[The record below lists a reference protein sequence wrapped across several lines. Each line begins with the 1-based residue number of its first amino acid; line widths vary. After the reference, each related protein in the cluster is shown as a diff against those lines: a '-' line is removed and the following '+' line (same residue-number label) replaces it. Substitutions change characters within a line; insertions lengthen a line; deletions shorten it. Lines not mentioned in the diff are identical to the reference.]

1 MKRKCVKLM
10 KSVLAAALAAAVVL
24 TPDMASLAVNA
35 EEAQT
40 AEAADAGTGYDDV
53 VNAAH
58 SAWTNYDWRVVNG
71 SAGLTKGEIV
81 SEGTNWLDFQ
91 ATSTAG
97 NAMSNRALIY
107 STQAGD
113 KIRNGSIRATL
124 SPMTTSDVSR
134 MGLLFR
140 CTEQGDCLY
149 LAYDPNQGWYLQR
162 KAGNS
167 SKKLLSSGVKTMAE
181 PGEEITAEVQ
191 FEEGVINAWITYK
204 GETTQI
210 FTNENTVA
218 TAGGSEIHAG
228 YTGLMIGKYG
238 STAGAYVKDIEMTDT
253 VNSDTFNG
261 EYDWESDTWVPFD
274 GNSTVSVVERDAK
287 NYYEIQVDTNQSV
300 PNAPVVTRNTSD
312 PAYSS
317 EPFRTGKIDTY
328 FTDLGTANG
337 KSSNFAIVYR
347 WTDINNCAWV
357 GYDSTQGWYW
367 QTRVNGVGCYKTAG
381 DKTPAPA
388 VGETT
393 HVTVQFDG
401 TDVVVTVDDQVISDG
416 WYTTA
421 GNNGTLQDNLNSLP
435 AGTAGFLMRQGHV
448 QVHDYTVDSYDV
460 DAGEDE
466 IGIDPATISSDVMD
480 VVIDRQFPR
489 VQKYT
494 FKDNSGTMWAQARGI
509 NTLKVNG
516 TQVTVDTEQVQCEV
530 SEDSAVYTIPVNGG
544 GVEAVITATLKVE
557 DNIVRFDVNSIET
570 TAGTFS
576 TLEIPGLLLASITN
590 QDGGAQLAYAQM
602 SGNTTQKGD
611 YFVDIDRSF
620 TQTSS
625 AYREYEGM
633 YAFVSN
639 DTFSA
644 GLYSNSEKNN
654 DLRVTA
660 SPGVAMDEEGN
671 AFTYLGLRS
680 SVWTLENEGVKSDLP
695 SMSVIITKDANDNG
709 KVDWQDGAIAYR
721 EIMHNPEGWESVKDM
736 VTIRIVENFAS
747 QAAHPFLETA
757 DGIKRV
763 DLATDGLGQQVL
775 LKGYASEGH
784 DSAHPDYGDIG
795 TRIGG
800 AEDLNELL
808 QIAHDY
814 GTEIGIHIN
823 ASEGYPE
830 ADAFS
835 EDLMRIGSFGWNWV
849 DESYSMNTMYDLTS
863 GLRAQRLDSLRE
875 QLTDEDNLDFIY
887 LDVWSADTWQTNK
900 ISQQFIERGW
910 RCANEWGYANE
921 DDATWN
927 HWAVDVDYGGSSSK
941 GINSDI
947 MRFIRNHQKDSWQ
960 ANYPAYGGTMVYPLL
975 GGENSVSFEGWQRA
989 KDFNTFVTVT
999 FNDNVPTKFLQHY
1012 LVMEWENDET
1022 KSVEDGNTEKYI
1034 RLESEDGADEVEVF
1048 RTESGGREIYYNG
1061 KMILTGEVNMN
1072 GGWTNAS
1079 TEKYLIPWFWDADG
1093 NTLADDEQK
1102 LYHWNR
1108 SGGETTW
1115 ELPDE
1120 WSDASTVKVYKL
1132 TDTGRTEEQEIE
1144 VVDGSITLSAEAAV
1158 PYVVYKGEKAERTFE
1173 EMNWGEGTGLVDPN
1187 FTSQTF
1193 DAWDVEGNDD
1203 GSAQIVKKSDNNNPV
1218 LQVADN
1224 AEEVSVSQPITGLE
1238 GGKTYMAYTAVD
1250 NRSDRKAYIEVTTE
1264 DGTESNYTA
1273 RSVVKTYI
1281 GVNAHNTE
1289 GANSYMQ
1296 NMPVIFTVPAD
1307 STDAVLTLRVEAG
1320 AGTVQFDELR
1330 VVEVD
1335 ESEVDKWTDENVFEQ
1350 DFEHNIQGLYPF
1362 VVGDHQGRPTDV
1374 KVHLSEKNEP
1384 YTQIGWND
1392 RIVDDVIEGDWSV
1405 KAHQLTSLGGLV
1417 YQTIP
1422 QTYRFEEGVEY
1433 TVTFQ
1438 YEQGMDDTYAFV
1450 VGEGEHIKANGKNDS
1465 SIKYYENLKAAS
1477 DPVGT
1482 YTYTFTPDSDEWW
1495 IGIYSNEEVSVTEA
1509 SAGSKPWKM
1518 GAADIILDNLKIENN
1533 KEIEEPE
1540 EPAGDISTAVLKYAV
1555 ELAEKVDMSGAMD
1568 AVKENFDQALQTA
1581 KDVLAKA
1588 ESDDGSVTQSEIDS
1602 AWQNLIKA
1610 MQYGEFKPGDKTDLE
1625 KVIALAEEMSGRLD
1639 KYLEEG
1645 KDEFLSALERAKEVY
1660 ADGNAFQEDVESAWQ
1675 DLIDAMADLRLK
1687 PDKDLLEDLI
1697 AQAEG
1702 LNEADY
1708 EAQSFAVMRTALAAA
1723 KDVFDKE
1730 DATQEEIDASA
1741 AALKDAIAQLT
1752 TTGSGEEPGTGT
1764 GDSGTSG
1771 TGTGSAAQNQ
1781 GQTAGTA
1788 DKSDDSSSA
1797 GKTASAKGSAVKTG
1811 DTANVLPFAAAA
1823 AAAVLAAGAVVTLK
1837 RRKKEN

>member
-10 KSVLAAALAAAVVL
+10 KSLLTTALAAAMVV
-24 TPDMASLAVNA
+24 TSNVVPFSAGPASVQAA
-35 EEAQT
+35 EDSA
-40 AEAADAGTGYDDV
+40 YDDV

-58 SAWTNYDWRVVNG
+58 AAWSNYEWRVVNG
-71 SAGLTKGEIV
+71 SEGLTKGEII

-91 ATSTAG
+91 ATSSAG
-97 NAMSNRALIY
+97 NSMSNRALIY
-107 STQAGD
+107 STQAAD
-113 KIRNGSIRATL
+113 KIRNGSIKATL
-124 SPMTTSDVSR
+124 SPMTTSDISR

-140 CTEQGDCLY
+140 CTAQGDCLY
-149 LAYDPNQGWYLQR
+149 FAYDPSQGWYLQR

-167 SKKLLSSGVKTMAE
+167 NRKLLGSGVKIMAE

-191 FEEGVINAWITYK
+191 FEEGVINAWITYN
-204 GETTQI
+204 GERTQV
-210 FTNENTVA
+210 FENESTVA

-228 YTGLMIGKYG
+228 YTGFMIGKYG

-261 EYDWESDTWVPFD
+261 VYDWESDTWAPFD
-274 GNSTVSVVERDAK
+274 QNSTVSVVERDSK
-287 NYYEIQVDTNQSV
+287 NYYEIQVDSNQSV

-337 KSSNFAIVYR
+337 SSSNFAIVYR

-367 QTRVNGVGCYKTAG
+367 QTRVNGVGCYKTTG
-381 DKTPAPA
+381 DKIPAPT
-388 VGETT
+388 VGETA

-448 QVHDYTVDSYDV
+448 QVHDYTVDVYDV

-480 VVIDRQFPR
+480 VVIDKQFPR

-494 FKDNSGTMWAQARGI
+494 FKDNGDTMWAQARGI
-509 NTLKVNG
+509 NTLEVNG

-530 SEDSAVYTIPVNGG
+530 SADSAVYTIPVNGG

-557 DNIVRFDVNSIET
+557 DNIVSFDVNSIET
-570 TAGTFS
+570 ASGTFS
-576 TLEIPGLLLASITN
+576 TLEIPGMLLASVTN
-590 QDGGAQLAYAQM
+590 QDNSAQLAYAQM
-602 SGNTTQKGD
+602 SGSTTKKGD

-620 TQTSS
+620 TQTSG

-680 SVWTLENEGVKSDLP
+680 SVWTLENQGVKSDLP
-695 SMSVIITKDANDNG
+695 SVSVIIARDENG
-709 KVDWQDGAIAYR
+709 NGEVDWQDGAIAYR
-721 EIMHNPEGWESVKDM
+721 EIMHNPEGWETVKDM
-736 VTIRIVENFAS
+736 VTIRIVENFAG
-747 QAAHPFLETA
+747 QAAHPFLETV

-763 DLATDGLGQQVL
+763 YLATDGLGQQVL

-808 QIAHDY
+808 QIAHEY
-814 GTEIGIHIN
+814 GTEVGIHIN

-835 EDLMRIGSFGWNWV
+835 EELMRIGSFGWNWV

-887 LDVWSADTWQTNK
+887 LDVWAADTWQTNK

-927 HWAVDVDYGGSSSK
+927 HWAVDVDYGGSGSK

-989 KDFNTFVTVT
+989 KDFDTFVTVT

-1093 NTLADDEQK
+1093 SALADDDQK

-1115 ELPDE
+1115 ELPAE
-1120 WSDASTVKVYKL
+1120 WSDVATVKVYKL

-1144 VVDGSITLSAEAAV
+1144 AADGSITLDAEAAV
-1158 PYVVYKGEKAERTFE
+1158 PYVIYKGEKAERTFE
-1173 EMNWGEGTGLVDPN
+1173 EMDWGEGTGLVDPN

-1193 DAWDVEGNDD
+1193 EAWDVEGNDD

-1218 LQVADN
+1218 FQVADN
-1224 AEEVSVSQPITGLE
+1224 AEEVSISQPITGLE
-1238 GGKTYMAYTAVD
+1238 SGKTYMAYTGVD
-1250 NRSDRKAYIEVTTE
+1250 NRSDRKAYIEVTTA
-1264 DGTESNYTA
+1264 DGTESNYAT
-1273 RSVVKTYI
+1273 RSVVKTYV

-1289 GANSYMQ
+1289 GTNSYMQ
-1296 NMPVIFTVPAD
+1296 NMPVIFTVPED

-1335 ESEVDKWTDENVFEQ
+1335 ESEVGKWTDENVFEQ

-1392 RIVDDVIEGDWSV
+1392 RIVDDVIDGDWSV

-1465 SIKYYENLKAAS
+1465 SLKYYENLKAAS

-1495 IGIYSNEEVSVTEA
+1495 IGIYSNEDVSVTES

-1518 GAADIILDNLKIENN
+1518 GAADIILDNLKIVNN
-1533 KEIEEPE
+1533 KETEEPE
-1540 EPAGDISTAVLKYAV
+1540 EPAGEISTAILEYAIG
-1555 ELAEKVDMSGAMD
+1555 LAEGASTDGVVD
-1568 AVKENFDQALQTA
+1568 AVKENFDNALQNA
-1581 KDVLAKA
+1581 KDVLARVQEGDA
-1588 ESDDGSVTQSEIDS
+1588 SVTQNEVDA
-1602 AWQNLIKA
+1602 AWSSLIKA
-1610 MQYGEFKPGDKTDLE
+1610 MQYLEFKKGDKTDLE
-1625 KVIALAEEMSGRLD
+1625 KVIALADEMNSNLD
-1639 KYLEEG
+1639 AYLDAG
-1645 KDEFLSALERAKEVY
+1645 KDAFTAALAEAKDVY
-1660 ADGNAFQEDVESAWQ
+1660 ADGNAMEDDVDTAWRN
-1675 DLIDAMADLRLK
+1675 LMDAMAELRLR

-1697 AQAEG
+1697 NQAEG

-1708 EAQSFAVMRTALAAA
+1708 EAESFAAVSSALEEA
-1723 KDVFDKE
+1723 KDVFANE
-1730 DATQEEIDASA
+1730 NATQEEVDESS
-1741 AALKDAIAQLT
+1741 AALKSALAKLT
-1752 TTGSGEEPGTGT
+1752 PVSTGED
-1764 GDSGTSG
+1764 DS
-1771 TGTGSAAQNQ
+1771 QNQ
-1781 GQTAGTA
+1781 AGGSS
-1788 DKSDDSSSA
+1788 DKNNNSSSA
-1797 GKTASAKGSAVKTG
+1797 GNTSASNSSAVKTG

-1823 AAAVLAAGAVVTLK
+1823 VLAAGAVVILK
-1837 RRKKEN
+1837 RKKEEN

>member
-10 KSVLAAALAAAVVL
+10 KSLLTTALAAAMVV
-24 TPDMASLAVNA
+24 TSNVVPFSAGPASVQAA
-35 EEAQT
+35 EDSA
-40 AEAADAGTGYDDV
+40 YDDV

-58 SAWTNYDWRVVNG
+58 AAWSNYEWRVVNG
-71 SAGLTKGEIV
+71 SEGLTKGEII

-91 ATSTAG
+91 ATSSAG
-97 NAMSNRALIY
+97 NSMSNRALIY
-107 STQAGD
+107 STQAAD
-113 KIRNGSIRATL
+113 KIRNGSIKATL
-124 SPMTTSDVSR
+124 SPMTTSDISR

-140 CTEQGDCLY
+140 CTAQGDCLY
-149 LAYDPNQGWYLQR
+149 FAYDPSQGWYLQR

-167 SKKLLSSGVKTMAE
+167 NKKLLGSGVKIMAE

-191 FEEGVINAWITYK
+191 FEEGVINAWITYN
-204 GETTQI
+204 GERTQV
-210 FTNENTVA
+210 FENESTVA

-261 EYDWESDTWVPFD
+261 VYDWESDTWAPFD
-274 GNSTVSVVERDAK
+274 QNSTVSVVERDSK
-287 NYYEIQVDTNQSV
+287 NYYEIKVDSNQSV

-337 KSSNFAIVYR
+337 SSSNFAIVYR

-367 QTRVNGVGCYKTAG
+367 QTRVNGVGCYKTTG
-381 DKTPAPA
+381 DKIPAPT
-388 VGETT
+388 VGETA

-448 QVHDYTVDSYDV
+448 QVHDYTVDVYDV

-480 VVIDRQFPR
+480 VVIDKQFPR

-494 FKDNSGTMWAQARGI
+494 FKDNGDTMWAQARGI
-509 NTLKVNG
+509 NTLEVNG

-530 SEDSAVYTIPVNGG
+530 SADSAVYTIPVNGG

-557 DNIVRFDVNSIET
+557 DNIVSFDVNSIET
-570 TAGTFS
+570 ASGTFS
-576 TLEIPGLLLASITN
+576 TLEIPGMLLASITN
-590 QDGGAQLAYAQM
+590 QDNSAQLAYAQM
-602 SGNTTQKGD
+602 SGSTTKKGD

-620 TQTSS
+620 TQTSG

-680 SVWTLENEGVKSDLP
+680 SVWTLENQGVKSDLP
-695 SMSVIITKDANDNG
+695 SVSVIIARDENG
-709 KVDWQDGAIAYR
+709 NGEVDWQDGAIAYR
-721 EIMHNPEGWESVKDM
+721 EIMHNPEGWETVKDM
-736 VTIRIVENFAS
+736 VTIRIVENFAG
-747 QAAHPFLETA
+747 QAAHPFLETV

-808 QIAHDY
+808 QIAHEY
-814 GTEIGIHIN
+814 GTEVGIHIN

-835 EDLMRIGSFGWNWV
+835 EELMRIGSFGWNWV

-887 LDVWSADTWQTNK
+887 LDVWAADTWQTNK

-927 HWAVDVDYGGSSSK
+927 HWAVDVDYGGSGSK

-989 KDFNTFVTVT
+989 KDFDTFVTVT

-1048 RTESGGREIYYNG
+1048 RTQSGGREIYYNG
-1061 KMILTGEVNMN
+1061 KMILTGEANMN

-1093 NTLADDEQK
+1093 SALADDAQK

-1115 ELPDE
+1115 ELPAE
-1120 WSDASTVKVYKL
+1120 WSDVATVTVYKL

-1144 VVDGSITLSAEAAV
+1144 AADGSITLDAEAAV
-1158 PYVVYKGEKAERTFE
+1158 PYVIYKGEKAERTFE
-1173 EMNWGEGTGLVDPN
+1173 EMDWGEGTGLVDPN

-1193 DAWDVEGNDD
+1193 EAWDVEGNDD

-1218 LQVADN
+1218 FQVADN
-1224 AEEVSVSQPITGLE
+1224 AEEVSISQPITGLE
-1238 GGKTYMAYTAVD
+1238 SGKTYMAYTGVD
-1250 NRSDRKAYIEVTTE
+1250 NRSDRKAYIEVTTA
-1264 DGTESNYTA
+1264 DGTESNYAT
-1273 RSVVKTYI
+1273 RSVVKTYV

-1289 GANSYMQ
+1289 GTNSYMQ
-1296 NMPVIFTVPAD
+1296 NMPVIFTVPED

-1335 ESEVDKWTDENVFEQ
+1335 ESEVGKWTDENVFEQ

-1392 RIVDDVIEGDWSV
+1392 RIVDDVIDGDWSV

-1465 SIKYYENLKAAS
+1465 SLKYYENLKAAS

-1495 IGIYSNEEVSVTEA
+1495 IGIYSNEDVSVTES

-1518 GAADIILDNLKIENN
+1518 GAADIILDNLKIVNN
-1533 KEIEEPE
+1533 KETEEPE
-1540 EPAGDISTAVLKYAV
+1540 EPAGEISTAILEYAIG
-1555 ELAEKVDMSGAMD
+1555 LAEGASTDGVVD
-1568 AVKENFDQALQTA
+1568 AVKENFDNALQNA
-1581 KDVLAKA
+1581 KDVLARVQEGDA
-1588 ESDDGSVTQSEIDS
+1588 SVTQNEVDA
-1602 AWQNLIKA
+1602 AWSSLIKA
-1610 MQYGEFKPGDKTDLE
+1610 MQYLEFKKGDKTDLE
-1625 KVIALAEEMSGRLD
+1625 KVIALADEMNSNLD
-1639 KYLEEG
+1639 AYLDAG
-1645 KDEFLSALERAKEVY
+1645 KDAFTAALAEAKDVY
-1660 ADGNAFQEDVESAWQ
+1660 ADGNAMEDDVDTAWRN
-1675 DLIDAMADLRLK
+1675 LMDAMAELRLR

-1697 AQAEG
+1697 NQAEG

-1708 EAQSFAVMRTALAAA
+1708 EAESFAAVSSALEEA
-1723 KDVFDKE
+1723 KDVFANE
-1730 DATQEEIDASA
+1730 NATQEEVDESS
-1741 AALKDAIAQLT
+1741 AALKSALAKLT
-1752 TTGSGEEPGTGT
+1752 PVSTEED
-1764 GDSGTSG
+1764 DS
-1771 TGTGSAAQNQ
+1771 QNQ
-1781 GQTAGTA
+1781 AGGSS
-1788 DKSDDSSSA
+1788 DKNTNSSSA
-1797 GKTASAKGSAVKTG
+1797 GNTSASNSSAVKTG

-1823 AAAVLAAGAVVTLK
+1823 VLAAGAVVILK
-1837 RRKKEN
+1837 RKKEEN

>member
-10 KSVLAAALAAAVVL
+10 KSLLTTALAAAMVV
-24 TPDMASLAVNA
+24 TSNVVPFSAGPASVQAA
-35 EEAQT
+35 EDSA
-40 AEAADAGTGYDDV
+40 YDDV

-58 SAWTNYDWRVVNG
+58 AAWSNYEWRVVNG
-71 SAGLTKGEIV
+71 IEGLTKGEII

-91 ATSTAG
+91 ATSSAG
-97 NAMSNRALIY
+97 NSMSNRALIY
-107 STQAGD
+107 STQAAD
-113 KIRNGSIRATL
+113 KIRNGSIKATL
-124 SPMTTSDVSR
+124 SPMTTSDISR

-140 CTEQGDCLY
+140 CTAQGDCLY
-149 LAYDPNQGWYLQR
+149 FAYDPSQGWYLQR

-167 SKKLLSSGVKTMAE
+167 NKKLLGSGVKIMAE

-191 FEEGVINAWITYK
+191 FEEGVINAWITYN
-204 GETTQI
+204 GERTQV
-210 FTNENTVA
+210 FENESTVA

-228 YTGLMIGKYG
+228 YTGFMIGKYG

-261 EYDWESDTWVPFD
+261 VYDWESDTWAPFD
-274 GNSTVSVVERDAK
+274 QNSTVSVVERDSK
-287 NYYEIQVDTNQSV
+287 NYYEIQVDSNQSV

-337 KSSNFAIVYR
+337 SSSNFAIVYR
-347 WTDINNCAWV
+347 WTDISNCAWV

-367 QTRVNGVGCYKTAG
+367 QTRVNGVGCYKTTG
-381 DKTPAPA
+381 DKIPAPT
-388 VGETT
+388 VGETA

-448 QVHDYTVDSYDV
+448 QVHDYTVDVYDV

-480 VVIDRQFPR
+480 VVIDKQFPR

-494 FKDNSGTMWAQARGI
+494 FKDNGDTMWAQARGI
-509 NTLKVNG
+509 NTLEVNG

-530 SEDSAVYTIPVNGG
+530 SADSAVYTIPVNGG

-557 DNIVRFDVNSIET
+557 DNIVSFDVNSIET
-570 TAGTFS
+570 ASGTFS
-576 TLEIPGLLLASITN
+576 TLEIPGMLLASVTN
-590 QDGGAQLAYAQM
+590 QDNSAQLAYAQM
-602 SGNTTQKGD
+602 SGSTTKKGD

-620 TQTSS
+620 TQTSG

-680 SVWTLENEGVKSDLP
+680 SVWTLENQGVKSDLP
-695 SMSVIITKDANDNG
+695 SVSVIIARDENG
-709 KVDWQDGAIAYR
+709 NGEVDWQDGAIAYR
-721 EIMHNPEGWESVKDM
+721 EIMHNPEGWETVKDM
-736 VTIRIVENFAS
+736 VTIRIVENFAG
-747 QAAHPFLETA
+747 QAAHPFLETV

-808 QIAHDY
+808 QIAHEY
-814 GTEIGIHIN
+814 GTEVGIHIN

-835 EDLMRIGSFGWNWV
+835 EELMRIGSFGWNWV

-887 LDVWSADTWQTNK
+887 LDVWAADTWQTNK

-927 HWAVDVDYGGSSSK
+927 HWAVDVDYGGSGSK

-989 KDFNTFVTVT
+989 KDFDTFVTVT

-1093 NTLADDEQK
+1093 SALADDDQK

-1115 ELPDE
+1115 ELPAE
-1120 WSDASTVKVYKL
+1120 WSDVATVKVYKL

-1144 VVDGSITLSAEAAV
+1144 AADGSITLDAEAAV
-1158 PYVVYKGEKAERTFE
+1158 PYVIYKGEKAERTFE
-1173 EMNWGEGTGLVDPN
+1173 EMDWGEGTGLVDPN

-1193 DAWDVEGNDD
+1193 EAWDVEGNDD

-1218 LQVADN
+1218 FQVADN
-1224 AEEVSVSQPITGLE
+1224 AEEVSISQPITGLE
-1238 GGKTYMAYTAVD
+1238 SGKTYMAYTGVD
-1250 NRSDRKAYIEVTTE
+1250 NRSDRKAYIEVTTA
-1264 DGTESNYTA
+1264 DGTESNYAT
-1273 RSVVKTYI
+1273 RSVVKTYV

-1289 GANSYMQ
+1289 GTNSYMQ
-1296 NMPVIFTVPAD
+1296 NMPVIFTVPED

-1335 ESEVDKWTDENVFEQ
+1335 ESEVGKWTDENVFEQ

-1392 RIVDDVIEGDWSV
+1392 RIVDDVIDGDWSV

-1465 SIKYYENLKAAS
+1465 SLKYYENLKAAS

-1495 IGIYSNEEVSVTEA
+1495 IGIYSNEDVSVTES

-1518 GAADIILDNLKIENN
+1518 GAADIILDNLKIVNN
-1533 KEIEEPE
+1533 KETEEPE
-1540 EPAGDISTAVLKYAV
+1540 EPAGEISTAILEYAIG
-1555 ELAEKVDMSGAMD
+1555 LAEGASTDGVVD
-1568 AVKENFDQALQTA
+1568 AVKENFDNALQNA
-1581 KDVLAKA
+1581 KDVLARVQEGDA
-1588 ESDDGSVTQSEIDS
+1588 SVTQNEVDA
-1602 AWQNLIKA
+1602 AWSSLIKA
-1610 MQYGEFKPGDKTDLE
+1610 MQYLEFKKGDKTDLE
-1625 KVIALAEEMSGRLD
+1625 KVIALADEMNSNLD
-1639 KYLEEG
+1639 AYLDAG
-1645 KDEFLSALERAKEVY
+1645 KDAFTAALAEAKDVY
-1660 ADGNAFQEDVESAWQ
+1660 ADGNAMEDDVDTAWRN
-1675 DLIDAMADLRLK
+1675 LMDAMAELRLR

-1697 AQAEG
+1697 NQAEG

-1708 EAQSFAVMRTALAAA
+1708 EAESFAAVSSALEEA
-1723 KDVFDKE
+1723 KDVFANE
-1730 DATQEEIDASA
+1730 NATQEEVDESS
-1741 AALKDAIAQLT
+1741 AALKSALAKLT
-1752 TTGSGEEPGTGT
+1752 PVSTEED
-1764 GDSGTSG
+1764 DS
-1771 TGTGSAAQNQ
+1771 QNQ
-1781 GQTAGTA
+1781 AGGSS
-1788 DKSDDSSSA
+1788 DKNTNSSSA
-1797 GKTASAKGSAVKTG
+1797 GNTSASNSSAVKTG

-1823 AAAVLAAGAVVTLK
+1823 VLAAGAVVILK
-1837 RRKKEN
+1837 RKKEEN

>member
-10 KSVLAAALAAAVVL
+10 KSLLTTALAAAMVV
-24 TPDMASLAVNA
+24 TSNVVPFSAGPASVQAA
-35 EEAQT
+35 EDSA
-40 AEAADAGTGYDDV
+40 YDDV

-58 SAWTNYDWRVVNG
+58 AAWSNYEWRVVNG
-71 SAGLTKGEIV
+71 SEGLTKGEII

-91 ATSTAG
+91 ATSSAG
-97 NAMSNRALIY
+97 NSMSNRALIY
-107 STQAGD
+107 STQAAD
-113 KIRNGSIRATL
+113 KIRNGSIKATL
-124 SPMTTSDVSR
+124 SPMTTSDISR

-140 CTEQGDCLY
+140 CTAQGDCLY
-149 LAYDPNQGWYLQR
+149 FAYDPSQGWYLQR

-167 SKKLLSSGVKTMAE
+167 NKKLLGSGVKIMAE

-191 FEEGVINAWITYK
+191 FEEGVINAWITYN
-204 GETTQI
+204 GERTQV
-210 FTNENTVA
+210 FENESTVA

-261 EYDWESDTWVPFD
+261 VYDWESDTWAPFD
-274 GNSTVSVVERDAK
+274 QNSTVSVVERDSK
-287 NYYEIQVDTNQSV
+287 NYYEIQVDSNQSV

-337 KSSNFAIVYR
+337 SSSNFAIVYR

-367 QTRVNGVGCYKTAG
+367 QTRVNGVGCYKTTG
-381 DKTPAPA
+381 DKIPAPT
-388 VGETT
+388 VGETA

-448 QVHDYTVDSYDV
+448 QVHDYTVDVYDV

-480 VVIDRQFPR
+480 VVIDKQFPR

-494 FKDNSGTMWAQARGI
+494 FKDNGDTMWAQARGI
-509 NTLKVNG
+509 NTLEVNG

-530 SEDSAVYTIPVNGG
+530 SADSAVYTIPVNGG

-557 DNIVRFDVNSIET
+557 DNIVSFDVNSIET
-570 TAGTFS
+570 ASGTFS
-576 TLEIPGLLLASITN
+576 TLEIPGMLLASVTN
-590 QDGGAQLAYAQM
+590 QDNSAQLAYAQM
-602 SGNTTQKGD
+602 SGSTTKKGD

-620 TQTSS
+620 TQTSG

-680 SVWTLENEGVKSDLP
+680 SVWTLENQGVKSDLP
-695 SMSVIITKDANDNG
+695 SVSVIIARDENG
-709 KVDWQDGAIAYR
+709 NGEVDWQDGAIAYR
-721 EIMHNPEGWESVKDM
+721 EIMHNPEGWETVKDM
-736 VTIRIVENFAS
+736 VTIRIVENFAG
-747 QAAHPFLETA
+747 QAAHPFLETV

-808 QIAHDY
+808 QIAHEY
-814 GTEIGIHIN
+814 GTEVGIHIN

-835 EDLMRIGSFGWNWV
+835 EELMRIGSFGWNWV

-887 LDVWSADTWQTNK
+887 LDVWAADTWQTNK

-927 HWAVDVDYGGSSSK
+927 HWAVDVDYGGSGSK

-989 KDFNTFVTVT
+989 KDFDTFVTVT

-1093 NTLADDEQK
+1093 SALADDDQK

-1115 ELPDE
+1115 ELPAE
-1120 WSDASTVKVYKL
+1120 WSDVATVKVYKL

-1144 VVDGSITLSAEAAV
+1144 AADGSITLDAEAAV
-1158 PYVVYKGEKAERTFE
+1158 PYVIYKGEKAERTFE
-1173 EMNWGEGTGLVDPN
+1173 EMDWGEGTGLVDPN

-1193 DAWDVEGNDD
+1193 EAWDVEGNDD

-1218 LQVADN
+1218 FQVADN
-1224 AEEVSVSQPITGLE
+1224 AEEVSISQPITGLE
-1238 GGKTYMAYTAVD
+1238 SGKTYMAYTGVD
-1250 NRSDRKAYIEVTTE
+1250 NRSDRKAYIEVTTA
-1264 DGTESNYTA
+1264 DGTESNYAT
-1273 RSVVKTYI
+1273 RSVVKTYV

-1289 GANSYMQ
+1289 GTNSYMQ
-1296 NMPVIFTVPAD
+1296 NMPVIFTVPED

-1335 ESEVDKWTDENVFEQ
+1335 ESEVGKWTDENVFEQ

-1392 RIVDDVIEGDWSV
+1392 RIVDDVIDGDWSV

-1465 SIKYYENLKAAS
+1465 SLKYYENLKAAS

-1495 IGIYSNEEVSVTEA
+1495 IGIYSNEDVSVTES

-1518 GAADIILDNLKIENN
+1518 GAADIILDNLRIVNN
-1533 KEIEEPE
+1533 KETEEPE
-1540 EPAGDISTAVLKYAV
+1540 EPAGEISTAILEYAIG
-1555 ELAEKVDMSGAMD
+1555 LAEGASTDGVVD
-1568 AVKENFDQALQTA
+1568 AVKENFDNALQNA
-1581 KDVLAKA
+1581 KDVLARVQEGDA
-1588 ESDDGSVTQSEIDS
+1588 SVTQNEVDA
-1602 AWQNLIKA
+1602 AWSSLIKA
-1610 MQYGEFKPGDKTDLE
+1610 MQYLEFKKGDKTDLE
-1625 KVIALAEEMSGRLD
+1625 KVIALADEMNSNLD
-1639 KYLEEG
+1639 AYLDAG
-1645 KDEFLSALERAKEVY
+1645 KDAFTAALAEAKDVY
-1660 ADGNAFQEDVESAWQ
+1660 ADGNAMEDDVDTAWRN
-1675 DLIDAMADLRLK
+1675 LLDAMAELRLR

-1697 AQAEG
+1697 NQAEG

-1708 EAQSFAVMRTALAAA
+1708 EAESFAAVSSALEEA
-1723 KDVFDKE
+1723 KDVFANE
-1730 DATQEEIDASA
+1730 NATQEEVDESS
-1741 AALKDAIAQLT
+1741 AALKSALAKLT
-1752 TTGSGEEPGTGT
+1752 PVSTGED
-1764 GDSGTSG
+1764 DS
-1771 TGTGSAAQNQ
+1771 QNQ
-1781 GQTAGTA
+1781 AGGSS
-1788 DKSDDSSSA
+1788 DKNNNSSSA
-1797 GKTASAKGSAVKTG
+1797 GNTSASNSSAVKTG

-1823 AAAVLAAGAVVTLK
+1823 VLAAGAVVILK
-1837 RRKKEN
+1837 RKKEEN

>member
-10 KSVLAAALAAAVVL
+10 KSLLTTALAAAMVV
-24 TPDMASLAVNA
+24 TSNVVPFSAGPASVQAA
-35 EEAQT
+35 EDSA
-40 AEAADAGTGYDDV
+40 YDDV

-58 SAWTNYDWRVVNG
+58 AAWSNYEWRVVNG
-71 SAGLTKGEIV
+71 SEGLTKGEII

-91 ATSTAG
+91 ATSSAG
-97 NAMSNRALIY
+97 NSMSNRALIY
-107 STQAGD
+107 STQAAD
-113 KIRNGSIRATL
+113 KIRNGSIKATL
-124 SPMTTSDVSR
+124 SPMTTSDISR

-140 CTEQGDCLY
+140 CTAQGDCLY
-149 LAYDPNQGWYLQR
+149 FAYDPSQGWYLQR

-167 SKKLLSSGVKTMAE
+167 NKKLLGSGVKIMAE

-191 FEEGVINAWITYK
+191 FEEGVINAWITYN
-204 GETTQI
+204 GERTQV
-210 FTNENTVA
+210 FENESTVA

-261 EYDWESDTWVPFD
+261 VYDWESDTWAPFD
-274 GNSTVSVVERDAK
+274 QNSTVSVVERDSK
-287 NYYEIQVDTNQSV
+287 NYYEIQVDSNQSV

-337 KSSNFAIVYR
+337 SSSNFAIVYR

-367 QTRVNGVGCYKTAG
+367 QTRVNGVGCYKTTG
-381 DKTPAPA
+381 DKIPAPT
-388 VGETT
+388 VGETA

-448 QVHDYTVDSYDV
+448 QVHDYTVDVYDV

-480 VVIDRQFPR
+480 VVIDKQFPR

-494 FKDNSGTMWAQARGI
+494 FKDNGDTMWAQARGI
-509 NTLKVNG
+509 NTLEVNG
-516 TQVTVDTEQVQCEV
+516 TQVTVDTEQLQCEV
-530 SEDSAVYTIPVNGG
+530 SADSAVYTIPVNGG

-557 DNIVRFDVNSIET
+557 DNIVSFDVNSIET
-570 TAGTFS
+570 ASGTFS
-576 TLEIPGLLLASITN
+576 TLEIPGMLLASVTN
-590 QDGGAQLAYAQM
+590 QDNSAQLAYAQM
-602 SGNTTQKGD
+602 SGSTTKKGD

-620 TQTSS
+620 TQTSG

-654 DLRVTA
+654 DLRVTV

-680 SVWTLENEGVKSDLP
+680 SVWTLENQGVKSDLP
-695 SMSVIITKDANDNG
+695 SVSVIIARDENG
-709 KVDWQDGAIAYR
+709 NGEVDWQDGAIAYR
-721 EIMHNPEGWESVKDM
+721 EIMHNPEGWETVKDM
-736 VTIRIVENFAS
+736 VTIRIVENFAG
-747 QAAHPFLETA
+747 QAAHPFLETV

-808 QIAHDY
+808 QIAHEY
-814 GTEIGIHIN
+814 GTEVGIHIN

-835 EDLMRIGSFGWNWV
+835 EELMRIGSFGWNWV

-887 LDVWSADTWQTNK
+887 LDVWAADTWQTNK

-927 HWAVDVDYGGSSSK
+927 HWAVDVDYGGSGSK

-989 KDFNTFVTVT
+989 KDFDTFVTVT

-1093 NTLADDEQK
+1093 SALADDAQK

-1115 ELPDE
+1115 ELPAE
-1120 WSDASTVKVYKL
+1120 WSDVATVKVYKL

-1144 VVDGSITLSAEAAV
+1144 AADGSITLDAEAAV
-1158 PYVVYKGEKAERTFE
+1158 PYVIYKGEKAERTFE
-1173 EMNWGEGTGLVDPN
+1173 EMDWGEGTGLVDPN

-1193 DAWDVEGNDD
+1193 EAWDVEGNDD

-1218 LQVADN
+1218 FQVADN
-1224 AEEVSVSQPITGLE
+1224 AEEVSISQPITGLE
-1238 GGKTYMAYTAVD
+1238 SGKTYMAYTGVD
-1250 NRSDRKAYIEVTTE
+1250 NRSDRKAYIEVTTA
-1264 DGTESNYTA
+1264 DGTESNYAT
-1273 RSVVKTYI
+1273 RSVVKTYV

-1289 GANSYMQ
+1289 GTNSYMQ
-1296 NMPVIFTVPAD
+1296 NMPVIFTVPED

-1335 ESEVDKWTDENVFEQ
+1335 ESEVGKWTDENVFEQ

-1392 RIVDDVIEGDWSV
+1392 RIVDDVIDGDWSV

-1465 SIKYYENLKAAS
+1465 SLKYYENLKAAS

-1495 IGIYSNEEVSVTEA
+1495 IGIYSNEDVSVTES

-1518 GAADIILDNLKIENN
+1518 GAADIILDNLKIVNN
-1533 KEIEEPE
+1533 KETEEPE
-1540 EPAGDISTAVLKYAV
+1540 EPAGEISTAILEYAIG
-1555 ELAEKVDMSGAMD
+1555 LAEGASTDGVVD
-1568 AVKENFDQALQTA
+1568 AVKENFDNALQNA
-1581 KDVLAKA
+1581 KDVLARVQEGDA
-1588 ESDDGSVTQSEIDS
+1588 SVTQNEVDA
-1602 AWQNLIKA
+1602 AWSSLIKA
-1610 MQYGEFKPGDKTDLE
+1610 MQYLEFKKGDKTDLE
-1625 KVIALAEEMSGRLD
+1625 KVIALADEMNSNLD
-1639 KYLEEG
+1639 AYLDAG
-1645 KDEFLSALERAKEVY
+1645 KDAFTAALAEAKDVY
-1660 ADGNAFQEDVESAWQ
+1660 VDGNAMEDDVDTAWRN
-1675 DLIDAMADLRLK
+1675 LMDAMAELRLR

-1697 AQAEG
+1697 NQAEG

-1708 EAQSFAVMRTALAAA
+1708 EAESFAAVSSALEEA
-1723 KDVFDKE
+1723 KDVFANE
-1730 DATQEEIDASA
+1730 NATQEEVDESS
-1741 AALKDAIAQLT
+1741 AALKSALAKLT
-1752 TTGSGEEPGTGT
+1752 PVSTGED
-1764 GDSGTSG
+1764 DS
-1771 TGTGSAAQNQ
+1771 QNQ
-1781 GQTAGTA
+1781 AGGSS
-1788 DKSDDSSSA
+1788 DKNNNSSSA
-1797 GKTASAKGSAVKTG
+1797 GNTSASNSSAVKTG

-1823 AAAVLAAGAVVTLK
+1823 VLAAGAVVILK
-1837 RRKKEN
+1837 RKKEEN

>member
-10 KSVLAAALAAAVVL
+10 KSLLTTALAAAMVV
-24 TPDMASLAVNA
+24 TSNVVPFSAGPASVQAA
-35 EEAQT
+35 EDSA
-40 AEAADAGTGYDDV
+40 YDDV

-58 SAWTNYDWRVVNG
+58 AAWSNYEWRVVNG
-71 SAGLTKGEIV
+71 SEGLTKGEII

-91 ATSTAG
+91 ATSSAG
-97 NAMSNRALIY
+97 NSMSNRALIY
-107 STQAGD
+107 STQAAD
-113 KIRNGSIRATL
+113 KIRNGSIKATL
-124 SPMTTSDVSR
+124 SPMTTSDISR

-140 CTEQGDCLY
+140 CTAQGDCLY
-149 LAYDPNQGWYLQR
+149 FAYDPSQGWYLQR

-167 SKKLLSSGVKTMAE
+167 NRKLLGSGVKIMAE

-191 FEEGVINAWITYK
+191 FEEGVINAWITYN
-204 GETTQI
+204 GERTQV
-210 FTNENTVA
+210 FENESTVA

-228 YTGLMIGKYG
+228 YTGFMIGKYG

-261 EYDWESDTWVPFD
+261 VYDWESDTWAPFD
-274 GNSTVSVVERDAK
+274 QNSTVSVVERDSK
-287 NYYEIQVDTNQSV
+287 NYYEIQVDSNQSV

-337 KSSNFAIVYR
+337 SSSNFAIVYR

-367 QTRVNGVGCYKTAG
+367 QTRVNGVGCYKTTG
-381 DKTPAPA
+381 DKIPAPT
-388 VGETT
+388 VGETA

-448 QVHDYTVDSYDV
+448 QVHDYTVDVYDV

-480 VVIDRQFPR
+480 VVIDKQFPR

-494 FKDNSGTMWAQARGI
+494 FKDNGDTMWAQARGI
-509 NTLKVNG
+509 NTLEVNG

-530 SEDSAVYTIPVNGG
+530 SADSAVYTIPVNGG

-557 DNIVRFDVNSIET
+557 DNIVSFDVNSIET
-570 TAGTFS
+570 ASGTFS
-576 TLEIPGLLLASITN
+576 TLEIPGMLLASITN
-590 QDGGAQLAYAQM
+590 QDNSAQLAYAQM
-602 SGNTTQKGD
+602 SGSTTKKGD

-620 TQTSS
+620 TQTSG

-680 SVWTLENEGVKSDLP
+680 SVWTLENQGVKSDLP
-695 SMSVIITKDANDNG
+695 SVSVIIARDENG
-709 KVDWQDGAIAYR
+709 NGEVDWQDGAIAYR
-721 EIMHNPEGWESVKDM
+721 EIMHNPEGWETVKDM
-736 VTIRIVENFAS
+736 VTIRIVENFAG
-747 QAAHPFLETA
+747 QAAHPFLETV

-808 QIAHDY
+808 QIAHEY
-814 GTEIGIHIN
+814 GTEVGIHIN

-835 EDLMRIGSFGWNWV
+835 EELMRIGSFGWNWV

-887 LDVWSADTWQTNK
+887 LDVWAADTWQTNK

-927 HWAVDVDYGGSSSK
+927 HWAVDVDYGGSGSK

-989 KDFNTFVTVT
+989 KDFDTFVTVT

-1093 NTLADDEQK
+1093 SALADDDQK

-1115 ELPDE
+1115 ELPAE
-1120 WSDASTVKVYKL
+1120 WSDVATVKVYKL

-1144 VVDGSITLSAEAAV
+1144 AADGSITLDAEAAV
-1158 PYVVYKGEKAERTFE
+1158 PYVIYKGEKAERTFE
-1173 EMNWGEGTGLVDPN
+1173 EMDWGEGTGLVDPN

-1193 DAWDVEGNDD
+1193 EAWDVEGNDD

-1218 LQVADN
+1218 FQVADN
-1224 AEEVSVSQPITGLE
+1224 AEEVSISQPITGLE
-1238 GGKTYMAYTAVD
+1238 SGKTYMAYTGVD
-1250 NRSDRKAYIEVTTE
+1250 NRSDRKAYIEVTTA
-1264 DGTESNYTA
+1264 DGTESNYAT
-1273 RSVVKTYI
+1273 RSVVKTYV

-1289 GANSYMQ
+1289 GTNSYMQ
-1296 NMPVIFTVPAD
+1296 NMPVIFTVPED

-1335 ESEVDKWTDENVFEQ
+1335 ESEVGKWTNENVFEQ

-1392 RIVDDVIEGDWSV
+1392 RIVDDVIDGDWSV

-1465 SIKYYENLKAAS
+1465 SLKYYENLKAAS

-1495 IGIYSNEEVSVTEA
+1495 IGIYSNEDVSVTES

-1518 GAADIILDNLKIENN
+1518 GAADIILDNLKIVNN
-1533 KEIEEPE
+1533 KETEEPE
-1540 EPAGDISTAVLKYAV
+1540 EPAGEISTAILEYAIG
-1555 ELAEKVDMSGAMD
+1555 LAEGASTDGVVD
-1568 AVKENFDQALQTA
+1568 AVKENFDNALQNA
-1581 KDVLAKA
+1581 KDVLARVQEGDA
-1588 ESDDGSVTQSEIDS
+1588 SVTQNEVDA
-1602 AWQNLIKA
+1602 AWSSLIKA
-1610 MQYGEFKPGDKTDLE
+1610 MQYLEFKKGDKTDLE
-1625 KVIALAEEMSGRLD
+1625 KVIALADEMNSNLD
-1639 KYLEEG
+1639 AYLDAG
-1645 KDEFLSALERAKEVY
+1645 KDAFTAALAEAKDVY
-1660 ADGNAFQEDVESAWQ
+1660 ADGNAMEDDVDTAWRN
-1675 DLIDAMADLRLK
+1675 LMDAMAELRLR

-1697 AQAEG
+1697 NQAEG

-1708 EAQSFAVMRTALAAA
+1708 EAESFAAVSSALEEA
-1723 KDVFDKE
+1723 KDVFANE
-1730 DATQEEIDASA
+1730 NATQEEVDESS
-1741 AALKDAIAQLT
+1741 AALKSALAKLT
-1752 TTGSGEEPGTGT
+1752 PVSTGEDDG
-1764 GDSGTSG
+1764 
-1771 TGTGSAAQNQ
+1771 QNQ
-1781 GQTAGTA
+1781 AGGSS
-1788 DKSDDSSSA
+1788 DKNNNSSSA
-1797 GKTASAKGSAVKTG
+1797 GNTSASNSSAVKTG

-1823 AAAVLAAGAVVTLK
+1823 VLAAGAVVILK
-1837 RRKKEN
+1837 RKKEEN

>member
-10 KSVLAAALAAAVVL
+10 KSLLTTALAAAMVV
-24 TPDMASLAVNA
+24 TSNVVPFSAGPASVQAA
-35 EEAQT
+35 EDSA
-40 AEAADAGTGYDDV
+40 YDDV

-58 SAWTNYDWRVVNG
+58 AAWSNYEWRVVNG
-71 SAGLTKGEIV
+71 SEGLTKGEII

-91 ATSTAG
+91 ATSSAG
-97 NAMSNRALIY
+97 NSMSNRALIY
-107 STQAGD
+107 STQAAD
-113 KIRNGSIRATL
+113 KIRNGSIKATL
-124 SPMTTSDVSR
+124 SPMTTSDISR

-140 CTEQGDCLY
+140 CTAQGDCLY
-149 LAYDPNQGWYLQR
+149 FAYDPSQGWYLQR

-167 SKKLLSSGVKTMAE
+167 NKKLLGSGVKIMAE

-191 FEEGVINAWITYK
+191 FEEGVINAWITYN
-204 GETTQI
+204 GERTQV
-210 FTNENTVA
+210 FENESIVA

-261 EYDWESDTWVPFD
+261 VYDWESDTWAPFD
-274 GNSTVSVVERDAK
+274 QNSTVSVVERDSK
-287 NYYEIQVDTNQSV
+287 NYYEIQVDSNQSV

-337 KSSNFAIVYR
+337 SSSNFAIVYR

-367 QTRVNGVGCYKTAG
+367 QTRVNGVGCYKTTG
-381 DKTPAPA
+381 DKIPAPT
-388 VGETT
+388 VGETA

-448 QVHDYTVDSYDV
+448 QVHDYTVDVYDV

-480 VVIDRQFPR
+480 VVIDKQFPR

-494 FKDNSGTMWAQARGI
+494 FKDNGDTMWAQARGI
-509 NTLKVNG
+509 NTLEVNG

-530 SEDSAVYTIPVNGG
+530 SADSAVYTIPVNGG

-557 DNIVRFDVNSIET
+557 DNIVSFDVNSIET
-570 TAGTFS
+570 ASGTFS
-576 TLEIPGLLLASITN
+576 TLEIPGMLLASITN
-590 QDGGAQLAYAQM
+590 QDNSAQLAYAQM
-602 SGNTTQKGD
+602 SGSTTKKGD

-620 TQTSS
+620 TQTSG

-680 SVWTLENEGVKSDLP
+680 SVWTLENQGVKSDLP
-695 SMSVIITKDANDNG
+695 SVSVIIARDENG
-709 KVDWQDGAIAYR
+709 NGEVDWQDGAIAYR
-721 EIMHNPEGWESVKDM
+721 EIMHNPEGWETVKDM
-736 VTIRIVENFAS
+736 VTIRIVENFAG
-747 QAAHPFLETA
+747 QAAHPFLETV

-808 QIAHDY
+808 QIAHEY
-814 GTEIGIHIN
+814 GTEVGIHIN

-835 EDLMRIGSFGWNWV
+835 EELMRIGSFGWNWV

-887 LDVWSADTWQTNK
+887 LDVWAADTWQTNK

-927 HWAVDVDYGGSSSK
+927 HWAVDVDYGGSGSK

-989 KDFNTFVTVT
+989 KDFDTFVTVT

-1034 RLESEDGADEVEVF
+1034 RLESEDSADEVEVF
-1048 RTESGGREIYYNG
+1048 RTESGSREIYYNG

-1093 NTLADDEQK
+1093 SALADDDQK

-1115 ELPDE
+1115 ELPAE
-1120 WSDASTVKVYKL
+1120 WSDVATVKVYKL

-1144 VVDGSITLSAEAAV
+1144 AADGSITLDAEAAV
-1158 PYVVYKGEKAERTFE
+1158 PYVIYKGEKAERTFE
-1173 EMNWGEGTGLVDPN
+1173 EMDWGEGTGLVDPN

-1193 DAWDVEGNDD
+1193 EAWDVEGNDD

-1218 LQVADN
+1218 FQVADN
-1224 AEEVSVSQPITGLE
+1224 AEEVSISQPITGLE
-1238 GGKTYMAYTAVD
+1238 SGKTYMAYTGVD
-1250 NRSDRKAYIEVTTE
+1250 NRSDRKAYIEVTTA
-1264 DGTESNYTA
+1264 DGTESNYAT
-1273 RSVVKTYI
+1273 RSVVKTYV

-1289 GANSYMQ
+1289 GTNSYMQ
-1296 NMPVIFTVPAD
+1296 NMPVIFTVPED

-1335 ESEVDKWTDENVFEQ
+1335 ESEVGKWTDENVFEQ

-1392 RIVDDVIEGDWSV
+1392 RIVDDVIDGDWSV

-1465 SIKYYENLKAAS
+1465 SLKYYENLKAAS

-1495 IGIYSNEEVSVTEA
+1495 IGIYSNEDVSVTES

-1518 GAADIILDNLKIENN
+1518 GAADIILDNLRIVNN
-1533 KEIEEPE
+1533 KETEEPE
-1540 EPAGDISTAVLKYAV
+1540 EPAGEISTAILEYAIG
-1555 ELAEKVDMSGAMD
+1555 LAEGASTDGVVD
-1568 AVKENFDQALQTA
+1568 AVKENFDNALQNA
-1581 KDVLAKA
+1581 KDVLARVQEGDA
-1588 ESDDGSVTQSEIDS
+1588 SVTQNEVDA
-1602 AWQNLIKA
+1602 AWSSLIKA
-1610 MQYGEFKPGDKTDLE
+1610 MQYLEFKKGDKTDLE
-1625 KVIALAEEMSGRLD
+1625 KVIALADEMNSNLD
-1639 KYLEEG
+1639 AYLDAG
-1645 KDEFLSALERAKEVY
+1645 KDAFTAALAEAKDVY
-1660 ADGNAFQEDVESAWQ
+1660 ADGNAMEDDVDTAWRN
-1675 DLIDAMADLRLK
+1675 LMDAMAELRLR

-1697 AQAEG
+1697 NQAEG

-1708 EAQSFAVMRTALAAA
+1708 EAESFAAVSSALEEA
-1723 KDVFDKE
+1723 KDVFANE
-1730 DATQEEIDASA
+1730 NATQEEVDESS
-1741 AALKDAIAQLT
+1741 AALKSALAKLT
-1752 TTGSGEEPGTGT
+1752 PVSTGED
-1764 GDSGTSG
+1764 DS
-1771 TGTGSAAQNQ
+1771 QNQ
-1781 GQTAGTA
+1781 AGGSS
-1788 DKSDDSSSA
+1788 DKNNNSSSA
-1797 GKTASAKGSAVKTG
+1797 GNTSASNSSAVKTG

-1823 AAAVLAAGAVVTLK
+1823 VLAAGAVVILK
-1837 RRKKEN
+1837 RKKEEN

>member
-10 KSVLAAALAAAVVL
+10 KSMLAAALAAAMVI
-24 TPDMASLAVNA
+24 TPNMTSFAAGEADPLAA
-35 EEAQT
+35 EAQSSS
-40 AEAADAGTGYDDV
+40 YDDV

-58 SAWTNYDWRVVNG
+58 PAWINYEWRVVNG
-71 SAGLTKGEIV
+71 SEGLTKGEII

-91 ATSTAG
+91 ATSSAG

-107 STQAGD
+107 STQAAD
-113 KIRNGSIRATL
+113 KIRNGSVKATL
-124 SPMTTSDVSR
+124 SPMTTSDISR

-149 LAYDPNQGWYLQR
+149 FAYDPSQGWYLQR
-162 KAGNS
+162 KAGNVS
-167 SKKLLSSGVKTMAE
+167 RKLLSSGVKTMAE

-204 GETTQI
+204 GERTQV
-210 FTNENTVA
+210 FTNESTVA

-274 GNSTVSVVERDAK
+274 QNSTVSVVERDSK
-287 NYYEIQVDTNQSV
+287 NYYEIQVDSNQSV

-337 KSSNFAIVYR
+337 SSSNFAIIYR

-367 QTRVNGVGCYKTAG
+367 QTRVNGVGCYKTTG
-381 DKTPAPA
+381 DKIPAPA

-393 HVTVQFDG
+393 HVTLQFDG
-401 TDVVVTVDDQVISDG
+401 ADVVVTVDDQVISDG
-416 WYTTA
+416 WYTTP
-421 GNNGTLQDNLNSLP
+421 GSKGTLEDNLNSLP

-448 QVHDYTVDSYDV
+448 QVHDYTVDVYDV

-480 VVIDRQFPR
+480 VVIDKQFPR

-494 FKDNSGTMWAQARGI
+494 FKDNDDTMWAQARGI

-516 TQVTVDTEQVQCEV
+516 TQVTVDTEQVQCDV
-530 SEDSAVYTIPVNGG
+530 SADSAVYTIPVSGG

-557 DNIVRFDVNSIET
+557 DNIVRFDVNSIDT
-570 TAGTFS
+570 TSGTFS
-576 TLEIPGLLLASITN
+576 TLEIPGMLLASVTN
-590 QDGGAQLAYAQM
+590 QDSGAQLAYAQM
-602 SGNTTQKGD
+602 SGSTTQKGD

-660 SPGVAMDEEGN
+660 SPGVAMDGEGN

-695 SMSVIITKDANDNG
+695 SMSVIITRDANDNG
-709 KVDWQDGAIAYR
+709 EVDWQDGAIAYR
-721 EIMHNPEGWESVKDM
+721 EIMHNPEGWEDVKDM

-747 QAAHPFLETA
+747 QAAHPFLETV

-808 QIAHDY
+808 KIAHEY
-814 GTEIGIHIN
+814 GTQIGIHIN

-921 DDATWN
+921 DDSTWN
-927 HWAVDVDYGGSSSK
+927 HWAVDVDYGGSGSK

-989 KDFNTFVTVT
+989 KDFDTFVTVT

-1034 RLESEDGADEVEVF
+1034 RLESEDGSDEVEVF

-1072 GGWTNAS
+1072 GSWTNAS

-1093 NTLADDEQK
+1093 EALADDDQK

-1115 ELPDE
+1115 ELPAE
-1120 WSDASTVKVYKL
+1120 WSDAATVKVYKL

-1144 VVDGSITLSAEAAV
+1144 VVDGSITLSAEAEV

-1193 DAWDVEGNDD
+1193 DAWDVKGNDD
-1203 GSAQIVKKSDNNNPV
+1203 GSAQIVKKDDNSNPV
-1218 LQVADN
+1218 LQVSDN
-1224 AEEVSVSQPITGLE
+1224 AEEVSVGQSERQESVYRG
-1238 GGKTYMAYTAVD
+1238 D
-1250 NRSDRKAYIEVTTE
+1250 N
-1264 DGTESNYTA
+1264 G
-1273 RSVVKTYI
+1273 
-1281 GVNAHNTE
+1281 
-1289 GANSYMQ
+1289 
-1296 NMPVIFTVPAD
+1296 
-1307 STDAVLTLRVEAG
+1307 
-1320 AGTVQFDELR
+1320 
-1330 VVEVD
+1330 
-1335 ESEVDKWTDENVFEQ
+1335 
-1350 DFEHNIQGLYPF
+1350 
-1362 VVGDHQGRPTDV
+1362 
-1374 KVHLSEKNEP
+1374 
-1384 YTQIGWND
+1384 GWN
-1392 RIVDDVIEGDWSV
+1392 RI
-1405 KAHQLTSLGGLV
+1405 QLRG
-1417 YQTIP
+1417 
-1422 QTYRFEEGVEY
+1422 
-1433 TVTFQ
+1433 
-1438 YEQGMDDTYAFV
+1438 AFCC
-1450 VGEGEHIKANGKNDS
+1450 
-1465 SIKYYENLKAAS
+1465 
-1477 DPVGT
+1477 
-1482 YTYTFTPDSDEWW
+1482 
-1495 IGIYSNEEVSVTEA
+1495 
-1509 SAGSKPWKM
+1509 
-1518 GAADIILDNLKIENN
+1518 
-1533 KEIEEPE
+1533 
-1540 EPAGDISTAVLKYAV
+1540 
-1555 ELAEKVDMSGAMD
+1555 
-1568 AVKENFDQALQTA
+1568 
-1581 KDVLAKA
+1581 
-1588 ESDDGSVTQSEIDS
+1588 
-1602 AWQNLIKA
+1602 
-1610 MQYGEFKPGDKTDLE
+1610 
-1625 KVIALAEEMSGRLD
+1625 
-1639 KYLEEG
+1639 
-1645 KDEFLSALERAKEVY
+1645 
-1660 ADGNAFQEDVESAWQ
+1660 Q
-1675 DLIDAMADLRLK
+1675 DLH
-1687 PDKDLLEDLI
+1687 
-1697 AQAEG
+1697 
-1702 LNEADY
+1702 
-1708 EAQSFAVMRTALAAA
+1708 
-1723 KDVFDKE
+1723 
-1730 DATQEEIDASA
+1730 
-1741 AALKDAIAQLT
+1741 
-1752 TTGSGEEPGTGT
+1752 
-1764 GDSGTSG
+1764 
-1771 TGTGSAAQNQ
+1771 
-1781 GQTAGTA
+1781 
-1788 DKSDDSSSA
+1788 
-1797 GKTASAKGSAVKTG
+1797 
-1811 DTANVLPFAAAA
+1811 
-1823 AAAVLAAGAVVTLK
+1823 
-1837 RRKKEN
+1837 RR

>member
-10 KSVLAAALAAAVVL
+10 KSLLTTALAAAMVV
-24 TPDMASLAVNA
+24 TSNVVPFSAGPAAVQAA
-35 EEAQT
+35 EDSA
-40 AEAADAGTGYDDV
+40 YDDV

-58 SAWTNYDWRVVNG
+58 AAWNNYEWRVVNG
-71 SAGLTKGEIV
+71 SEGLTKGEII

-91 ATSTAG
+91 ATSSAG
-97 NAMSNRALIY
+97 NSMSNRALIY
-107 STQAGD
+107 STQAAD
-113 KIRNGSIRATL
+113 KIRNGSIKATL
-124 SPMTTSDVSR
+124 SPMTTSDISR

-140 CTEQGDCLY
+140 CTAQGDCLY
-149 LAYDPNQGWYLQR
+149 FAYDPSQGWYLQR

-167 SKKLLSSGVKTMAE
+167 NKKLLGSGVKIMAE

-191 FEEGVINAWITYK
+191 FEEGVINAWITYN
-204 GETTQI
+204 GERTQV
-210 FTNENTVA
+210 FENESTVA

-228 YTGLMIGKYG
+228 YTGFMIGKYG

-261 EYDWESDTWVPFD
+261 VYDWESDTWAPFD
-274 GNSTVSVVERDAK
+274 QNSTVSVVERDSK
-287 NYYEIQVDTNQSV
+287 NYYEIQVDSNQSV

-337 KSSNFAIVYR
+337 SNSNFAIVYR

-367 QTRVNGVGCYKTAG
+367 QTRVNGVGCYKTTG
-381 DKTPAPA
+381 DKIPAPT
-388 VGETT
+388 VGETS

-448 QVHDYTVDSYDV
+448 QVHDYTVDVYDV

-480 VVIDRQFPR
+480 VVIDKQFPR

-494 FKDNSGTMWAQARGI
+494 FKDNGDTMWAQARGI
-509 NTLKVNG
+509 NTLEVNG

-530 SEDSAVYTIPVNGG
+530 SADSAVYTIPVNGG

-557 DNIVRFDVNSIET
+557 DNIVSFDVNSIET
-570 TAGTFS
+570 ASGTFS
-576 TLEIPGLLLASITN
+576 TLEIPGMLLASITN
-590 QDGGAQLAYAQM
+590 QDNSAQLAYAQM
-602 SGNTTQKGD
+602 SGSTTKKGD

-620 TQTSS
+620 TQTSG

-680 SVWTLENEGVKSDLP
+680 SVWTLENQGVKSDLP
-695 SMSVIITKDANDNG
+695 SVSVIIARDENG
-709 KVDWQDGAIAYR
+709 NGEVDWQDGAIAYR
-721 EIMHNPEGWESVKDM
+721 EIMHNPEGWETVKDM
-736 VTIRIVENFAS
+736 VTIRIVENFAG
-747 QAAHPFLETA
+747 QAAHPFLETV

-808 QIAHDY
+808 QIAHEY
-814 GTEIGIHIN
+814 GTEVGIHIN

-835 EDLMRIGSFGWNWV
+835 EELMRIGSFGWNWV

-887 LDVWSADTWQTNK
+887 LDVWAADTWQTNK

-927 HWAVDVDYGGSSSK
+927 HWAVDVDYGGSGSK

-989 KDFNTFVTVT
+989 KDFDTFVTVT

-1034 RLESEDGADEVEVF
+1034 RLESEDGVDEVEVF
-1048 RTESGGREIYYNG
+1048 RTQSGGREIYYNG
-1061 KMILTGEVNMN
+1061 KMILTGEANMT

-1093 NTLADDEQK
+1093 SALADDDQK

-1115 ELPDE
+1115 ELPAE
-1120 WSDASTVKVYKL
+1120 WSDVATVKVYKL

-1144 VVDGSITLSAEAAV
+1144 AADGSITLNAEAAV
-1158 PYVVYKGEKAERTFE
+1158 PYVIYKGEKAERTFE
-1173 EMNWGEGTGLVDPN
+1173 EMDWGEGTGLVDPN

-1193 DAWDVEGNDD
+1193 EAWDVEGNDD

-1218 LQVADN
+1218 FQVADN
-1224 AEEVSVSQPITGLE
+1224 AEEVSISQPITGLE
-1238 GGKTYMAYTAVD
+1238 SGKTYMAYTGVD
-1250 NRSDRKAYIEVTTE
+1250 NRSDRKAYIEVTTA
-1264 DGTESNYTA
+1264 DGTESNYAT
-1273 RSVVKTYI
+1273 RSVVKTYV

-1289 GANSYMQ
+1289 GTNSYMQ
-1296 NMPVIFTVPAD
+1296 NMPVIFTVPED

-1335 ESEVDKWTDENVFEQ
+1335 ESEVGKWTDENVFEQ

-1392 RIVDDVIEGDWSV
+1392 RIVDDVIDGDWSV

-1465 SIKYYENLKAAS
+1465 SLKYYENLKAAS

-1495 IGIYSNEEVSVTEA
+1495 IGIYSNEDVSVTES

-1518 GAADIILDNLKIENN
+1518 GAADIILDNLKIVNN
-1533 KEIEEPE
+1533 KETEEPE
-1540 EPAGDISTAVLKYAV
+1540 EPVGEISTAILEYAIG
-1555 ELAEKVDMSGAMD
+1555 LAEGASTDGVVD
-1568 AVKENFDQALQTA
+1568 AVKENFDNALQNA
-1581 KDVLAKA
+1581 KDVLARVQEGDA
-1588 ESDDGSVTQSEIDS
+1588 SVTQNEVDA
-1602 AWQNLIKA
+1602 AWSSLIKA
-1610 MQYGEFKPGDKTDLE
+1610 MQYLEFKKGDKTDLE
-1625 KVIALAEEMSGRLD
+1625 KVIALADEMNSNLD
-1639 KYLEEG
+1639 AYLDAG
-1645 KDEFLSALERAKEVY
+1645 KDAFTAALAEAKDVY
-1660 ADGNAFQEDVESAWQ
+1660 ADGNAMEDDVDTAWRN
-1675 DLIDAMADLRLK
+1675 LMDAMAELRLR

-1697 AQAEG
+1697 NQAEG

-1708 EAQSFAVMRTALAAA
+1708 EAESFAAVSSALEEA
-1723 KDVFDKE
+1723 KDVFANE
-1730 DATQEEIDASA
+1730 NATQEEVDESS
-1741 AALKDAIAQLT
+1741 AALKSALAKLT
-1752 TTGSGEEPGTGT
+1752 PVSTEED
-1764 GDSGTSG
+1764 DS
-1771 TGTGSAAQNQ
+1771 QNQ
-1781 GQTAGTA
+1781 AGGSS
-1788 DKSDDSSSA
+1788 DKNTNSSSV
-1797 GKTASAKGSAVKTG
+1797 GNTSASNSSAVKTG

-1823 AAAVLAAGAVVTLK
+1823 VLAAGAVVILK
-1837 RRKKEN
+1837 RKKEEN

>member
-10 KSVLAAALAAAVVL
+10 KSLLTTALAAAMVV
-24 TPDMASLAVNA
+24 TSNVVPFSAGPASVQAA
-35 EEAQT
+35 EDSA
-40 AEAADAGTGYDDV
+40 YDDV

-58 SAWTNYDWRVVNG
+58 AAWSNYEWRVVNG
-71 SAGLTKGEIV
+71 SEGLTKGEII

-91 ATSTAG
+91 ATSSAG
-97 NAMSNRALIY
+97 NSMSNRALIY
-107 STQAGD
+107 STQAAD
-113 KIRNGSIRATL
+113 KIRNGSIKATL
-124 SPMTTSDVSR
+124 SPMTTSDISR

-140 CTEQGDCLY
+140 CTAQGDCLY
-149 LAYDPNQGWYLQR
+149 FAYDPSQGWYLQR

-167 SKKLLSSGVKTMAE
+167 NRKLLGSGVKIMAE

-191 FEEGVINAWITYK
+191 FEEGVINAWITYN
-204 GETTQI
+204 GERTQV
-210 FTNENTVA
+210 FENESTVA

-228 YTGLMIGKYG
+228 YTGFMIGKYG

-261 EYDWESDTWVPFD
+261 VYDWESDTWAPFD
-274 GNSTVSVVERDAK
+274 QNSTVSVVERDSK
-287 NYYEIQVDTNQSV
+287 NYYEIQVDSNQSV

-337 KSSNFAIVYR
+337 SSSNFAIVYR

-367 QTRVNGVGCYKTAG
+367 QTRVNGVGCYKTTG
-381 DKTPAPA
+381 DKIPAPT
-388 VGETT
+388 VGETA

-448 QVHDYTVDSYDV
+448 QVHDYTVDVYDV

-480 VVIDRQFPR
+480 VVIDKQFPR

-494 FKDNSGTMWAQARGI
+494 FKDNGDTMWAQARGI
-509 NTLKVNG
+509 NTLEVNG

-530 SEDSAVYTIPVNGG
+530 SADSAVYTIPVNGG

-557 DNIVRFDVNSIET
+557 DNIVSFDVNSIET
-570 TAGTFS
+570 ASGTFS
-576 TLEIPGLLLASITN
+576 TLEIPGMLLASITN
-590 QDGGAQLAYAQM
+590 QDNSAQLAYAQM
-602 SGNTTQKGD
+602 SGSTTKKGD

-620 TQTSS
+620 TQTSG

-680 SVWTLENEGVKSDLP
+680 SVWTLENQGVKSDLP
-695 SMSVIITKDANDNG
+695 SVSVIIARDENG
-709 KVDWQDGAIAYR
+709 NGEVDWQDGAIAYR
-721 EIMHNPEGWESVKDM
+721 EIMHNPEGWETVKDM
-736 VTIRIVENFAS
+736 VTIRIVENFAG
-747 QAAHPFLETA
+747 QAAHPFLETV

-763 DLATDGLGQQVL
+763 YLATDGLGQQVL

-808 QIAHDY
+808 QIAHEY
-814 GTEIGIHIN
+814 GTEVGIHIN

-835 EDLMRIGSFGWNWV
+835 EELMRIGSFGWNWV

-887 LDVWSADTWQTNK
+887 LDVWAADTWQTNK

-927 HWAVDVDYGGSSSK
+927 HWAVDVDYGGSGSK

-989 KDFNTFVTVT
+989 KDFDTFVTVT

-1093 NTLADDEQK
+1093 SALADDDQK

-1115 ELPDE
+1115 ELPAE
-1120 WSDASTVKVYKL
+1120 WSDVATVKVYKL

-1144 VVDGSITLSAEAAV
+1144 AADGSITLDAEAAV
-1158 PYVVYKGEKAERTFE
+1158 PYVIYKGEKAERTFE
-1173 EMNWGEGTGLVDPN
+1173 EMDWGEGTGLVDPN

-1193 DAWDVEGNDD
+1193 EAWDVEGNDD

-1218 LQVADN
+1218 FQVADN
-1224 AEEVSVSQPITGLE
+1224 AEEVSISQPITGLE
-1238 GGKTYMAYTAVD
+1238 SGKTYMAYTGVD
-1250 NRSDRKAYIEVTTE
+1250 NRSDRKAYIEVTTA
-1264 DGTESNYTA
+1264 DGTESNYAT
-1273 RSVVKTYI
+1273 RSVVKTYV

-1289 GANSYMQ
+1289 GTNSYMQ
-1296 NMPVIFTVPAD
+1296 NMPVIFTVPED

-1335 ESEVDKWTDENVFEQ
+1335 ESEVGKWTDENVFEQ

-1392 RIVDDVIEGDWSV
+1392 RIVDDVIDGDWSV

-1465 SIKYYENLKAAS
+1465 SLKYYENLKAAS

-1495 IGIYSNEEVSVTEA
+1495 IGIYSNEDVSVTES

-1518 GAADIILDNLKIENN
+1518 GAADIILDNLKIVNN
-1533 KEIEEPE
+1533 KETEEPE
-1540 EPAGDISTAVLKYAV
+1540 EPAGEISTAILEYAIG
-1555 ELAEKVDMSGAMD
+1555 LAEGASTDGVVD
-1568 AVKENFDQALQTA
+1568 AVKENFDNALQNA
-1581 KDVLAKA
+1581 KDVLARVQEGDA
-1588 ESDDGSVTQSEIDS
+1588 SVTQNEVDA
-1602 AWQNLIKA
+1602 AWSSLIKA
-1610 MQYGEFKPGDKTDLE
+1610 MQYLEFKKGDKTDLE
-1625 KVIALAEEMSGRLD
+1625 KVIALADEMNSNLD
-1639 KYLEEG
+1639 AYLDAG
-1645 KDEFLSALERAKEVY
+1645 KDAFTAALAEAKDVY
-1660 ADGNAFQEDVESAWQ
+1660 ADGNAMEDDVDTAWRN
-1675 DLIDAMADLRLK
+1675 LMDAMAELRLR

-1697 AQAEG
+1697 NQAEG

-1708 EAQSFAVMRTALAAA
+1708 EAESFAAVSSALEEA
-1723 KDVFDKE
+1723 KDVFANE
-1730 DATQEEIDASA
+1730 NATQEEVDESS
-1741 AALKDAIAQLT
+1741 AALKSALAKLT
-1752 TTGSGEEPGTGT
+1752 PVSTGED
-1764 GDSGTSG
+1764 DS
-1771 TGTGSAAQNQ
+1771 QNQ
-1781 GQTAGTA
+1781 AGGSS
-1788 DKSDDSSSA
+1788 DKNNNSSSA
-1797 GKTASAKGSAVKTG
+1797 GNTSASNSSAVKTG

-1823 AAAVLAAGAVVTLK
+1823 VLAAGAVVILK
-1837 RRKKEN
+1837 RKKEEN